1 MEKDMPFIGCIA
13 DDFTG
18 ATDLA
23 TNLVSQGLRTVVV
36 FGHQAVTD
44 EIREA
49 DAVVVAL
56 KSRTA
61 PVHEAVGSSL
71 QALDFLEE
79 LGVEKIYVK
88 YCSTF
93 DSTAKGNIG
102 PIIDAVLEQLD
113 QDTTIVVPSFPAG
126 GRTVRDGHLFVGD
139 VPLHESSMR
148 HHPLTPML
156 ESSVGRLLEPQTA
169 NSVTHI
175 PLATVRKGAET
186 LACAIADSRLQ
197 DRSKPAT
204 LIVIDAVDD
213 ADLRIIA
220 SASAGLKVITGGS
233 GLALGLVHPN
243 SGQDPDVARALR
255 PADGFRAV
263 LSGSASAATR
273 GQVTHGRVSLPS
285 VKLNLTDLRERFE
298 QTTSDIATW
307 ANNSWAEDPL
317 RPVLIYSVD
326 SLEDVHPEDPAST
339 ARPANEVVEEAL
351 AEIAR
356 KLVALGAR
364 QLIIAGGET
373 SGRIVSALQVPS
385 LVIGPAIAA
394 GVAWGA
400 GTTPAGADL
409 RLALKSGN
417 FAGEAMFTAAWENLS

>member
-1 MEKDMPFIGCIA
+1 MPFIGCIA

-36 FGHQAVTD
+36 FGHQAVTE
-44 EIREA
+44 EIRDA

-61 PVHEAVGSSL
+61 PVDEAVGSSL
-71 QALDFLEE
+71 HALDFLEN
-79 LGVEKIYVK
+79 LGVDKIYVK

-126 GRTVRDGHLFVGD
+126 GRTVRDGDLFVGD

-156 ESSVGRLLEPQTA
+156 ESNVERLLQPQSA
-169 NSVTHI
+169 NSVAHI
-175 PLATVRKGAET
+175 PLHTVRKGSES
-186 LACAIADSRLQ
+186 LARAIADSRS
-197 DRSKPAT
+197 DHRCKPAT
-204 LIVIDAVDD
+204 LVVIDAVDD

-233 GLALGLVHPN
+233 GLALGLVHPQ
-243 SGQDPDVARALR
+243 SGQDPDVARAL
-255 PADGFRAV
+255 PPLDGFRAV

-273 GQVTHGRVSLPS
+273 GQVNHGRASLPH
-285 VKLNLTDLRERFE
+285 VKLNLPDLRERFE
-298 QTTSDIATW
+298 QATSDVAAW
-307 ANNSWAEDPL
+307 ARARWAEDPL

-326 SLEDVHPEDPAST
+326 SLEDLHPGDPAST
-339 ARPANEVVEEAL
+339 GRPANEVVEQAL
-351 AEIAR
+351 AEIAC
-356 KLVALGAR
+356 KLVEHGAR
-364 QLIIAGGET
+364 QLIVAGGET
-373 SGRIVSALQVPS
+373 SGRIVGALGVPS
-385 LVIGPAIAA
+385 LTIGPAIAA

-400 GTTPAGADL
+400 GATADGTDL

-417 FAGEAMFTAAWENLS
+417 FAGEDMFSSAWENLS

>member
-1 MEKDMPFIGCIA
+1 MPFIGCIA

-36 FGHQAVTD
+36 FGHQPATE
-44 EIREA
+44 EIRGA

-61 PVHEAVGSSL
+61 PVDEAVSSSL
-71 QALDFLEE
+71 RALAFLEN

-102 PIIDAVLEQLD
+102 PIIDAVLEQLNL
-113 QDTTIVVPSFPAG
+113 DTTIVVPSFPAG

-139 VPLHESSMR
+139 VALHESSMR

-156 ESSVGRLLEPQTA
+156 ESSVELLLQPQTTNA
-169 NSVTHI
+169 VAHI
-175 PLATVRKGAET
+175 SLHTVREGAET
-186 LACAIADSRLQ
+186 LSRAIADARLEQ
-197 DRSKPAT
+197 RGKPAT

-220 SASAGLKVITGGS
+220 LASAGLKVITGGS
-233 GLALGLVHPN
+233 GLALGLVHPDV
-243 SGQDPDVARALR
+243 GQDPDVARSLP
-255 PADGFRAV
+255 PAHGFRAV

-273 GQVTHGRVSLPS
+273 AQVAHGRSNLPS
-285 VKLNLTDLRERFE
+285 MKLNLPDLRERFE
-298 QTTSDIATW
+298 QTTSNIAAW
-307 ANNSWAEDPL
+307 ARSNWADDPL
-317 RPVLIYSVD
+317 RPILIYSVD
-326 SLEDVHPEDPAST
+326 SLEDIHPEDPLSGEV
-339 ARPANEVVEEAL
+339 PANEVVEQAL

-356 KLVALGAR
+356 KLVDHGAR

-373 SGRIVSALQVPS
+373 SGRIVSALHVPS
-385 LVIGPAIAA
+385 LTIGPAIAA

-400 GTTPAGADL
+400 GTTADGTGL
-409 RLALKSGN
+409 LLALKSGN
-417 FAGEAMFTAAWENLS
+417 FAGEDMFTSGWENLS

>member
-1 MEKDMPFIGCIA
+1 MEKEMPFIGCIA

-36 FGHQAVTD
+36 FGHQAATAD
-44 EIREA
+44 IRDA

-61 PVHEAVGSSL
+61 PVEEAVGSSL
-71 QALDFLEE
+71 QALDFLET

-102 PIIDAVLEQLD
+102 PIIDAVLGRLD
-113 QDTTIVVPSFPAG
+113 QDTTIVVPSFPAA
-126 GRTVRDGHLFVGD
+126 GRTVRDGRLFVGD

-156 ESSVGRLLEPQTA
+156 ESRVELLLQPQTA
-169 NSVTHI
+169 NSVAHV
-175 PLATVRKGAET
+175 PLDTVREGAGA
-186 LACAIADSRLQ
+186 LARAIADSRLQ
-197 DRSKPAT
+197 HRRKPAT
-204 LIVIDAVDD
+204 LVVIDAVDD
-213 ADLRIIA
+213 ADLRTIA
-220 SASAGLKVITGGS
+220 SASADLKVITGGS

-243 SGQDPDVARALR
+243 SGQDPDVARAL
-255 PADGFRAV
+255 PPVKGFRAV

-273 GQVTHGRVSLPS
+273 AQVSHGRTSLPS

-298 QTTSDIATW
+298 QTTSDIAAW
-307 ANNSWAEDPL
+307 AKNQWADDPL
-317 RPVLIYSVD
+317 RPVLVYSVD
-326 SLEDVHPEDPAST
+326 SLEDLHPEDPIAT
-339 ARPANEVVEEAL
+339 ERPANEVVEEAL
-351 AEIAR
+351 ADIAR
-356 KLVALGAR
+356 KLVGQGAR

-385 LVIGPAIAA
+385 LTIGPAIAA

-400 GTTPAGADL
+400 GTTPDGTDL

-417 FAGEAMFTAAWENLS
+417 FAGEDMFTSAWENLS